1 MPLEQRKR
9 VALHIKYNQG
19 NRMKKGNILIVDDN
33 KSVLTALELLLQ
45 PVFSKVITSSTPNQI
60 VSLMRE
66 YRFDAIVLDMNYS
79 SGINT
84 GNEGLYWLKRILE
97 INPESS
103 VIMITAYGDVE
114 LAVKAV
120 KEGAID
126 FILKPWENS
135 KLLATINSAVKLTQ
149 SRKEVKQLKLKEQ
162 NLRSELNK
170 EWKEIIGSSPA
181 LLETLDIVKKVAKT
195 DANILITGEN
205 GTGKELIAQELY
217 RLSDRNKE
225 VFVSVDMGSLT
236 ETLFESELFGHK
248 KGAFTDAKED
258 RIGKFEVAEGGTL
271 FLDEIA
277 NIPLP
282 LQAKLLTVLQQR
294 EVVRVGANEKIPID
308 IRLICA
314 TNANLFERVEQGL
327 FREDLLYR
335 INTIQIEVPP
345 LRERIEDIAIL
356 TNFFLKKYGNKY
368 DKQGLKIN
376 AQALEKLE
384 KYSWPGN
391 VRELQHTVEKV
402 VILSDK
408 EILNASDFF
417 LSNSLKDTTDEDST
431 ETLEMMEQ
439 RVISNC
445 LEKNDNNL
453 TITAQQLGIT
463 RQTLYNKIKKYNL

>member
-345 LRERIEDIAIL
+345 LRERIEDIATL

>member
-195 DANILITGEN
+195 NANILITGEN

-345 LRERIEDIAIL
+345 LRERIEDIATL